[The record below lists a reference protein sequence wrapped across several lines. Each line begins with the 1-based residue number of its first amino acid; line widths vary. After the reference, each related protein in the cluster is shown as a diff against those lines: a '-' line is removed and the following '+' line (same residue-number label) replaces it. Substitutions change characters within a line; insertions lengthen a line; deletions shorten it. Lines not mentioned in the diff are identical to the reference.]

1 MVAWTSLLLPAL
13 ASAALVFVASSVL
26 HMVIRW
32 HNPSYKKLPNED
44 AVRDAIRAGSPGPGQ
59 YTLPHCVDPKQAND
73 PAMIRKFEDGPV
85 GVLWL
90 RAAGRTRLG
99 PFLGSWFVYSLVVG
113 LLVAYVARIALPAG
127 THYITVFRLTGAVA
141 WIAYAWHG
149 PADSIWKGKPWSVT
163 LREMVDGFIYGCLTA
178 GAFGWLWPR

>member
-44 AVRDAIRAGSPGPGQ
+44 AVRDAIRAGSAGPGQ
-59 YTLPHCVDPKQAND
+59 YTLPHSIDPKQASD

-85 GVLWL
+85 GVL
-90 RAAGRTRLG
+90 
-99 PFLGSWFVYSLVVG
+99 
-113 LLVAYVARIALPAG
+113 
-127 THYITVFRLTGAVA
+127 
-141 WIAYAWHG
+141 
-149 PADSIWKGKPWSVT
+149 
-163 LREMVDGFIYGCLTA
+163 
-178 GAFGWLWPR
+178 